1 MIVITVVEV
10 RKALSF
16 HRFMADLPV
25 FWLSWLENR
34 QDCRARAIVHA
45 AWARACDSSRRY
57 LSASLHFFL
66 YFVIYIGREYL

>member
-25 FWLSWLENR
+25 FWLS
-34 QDCRARAIVHA
+34 
-45 AWARACDSSRRY
+45 
-57 LSASLHFFL
+57 
-66 YFVIYIGREYL
+66 